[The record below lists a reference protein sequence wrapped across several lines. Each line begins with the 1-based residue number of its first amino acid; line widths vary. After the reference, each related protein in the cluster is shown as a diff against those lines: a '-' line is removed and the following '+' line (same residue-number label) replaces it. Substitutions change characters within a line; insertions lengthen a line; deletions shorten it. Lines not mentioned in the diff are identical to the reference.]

1 MPRFHFHLRCDA
13 TIHRDPDGTDCA
25 DVAAARAHA
34 LAVAEE
40 LMRNYERNARL
51 WSMRV
56 EDEAGKASFDLFFAD
71 VDTSLASH
79 PPEVRALMNDICRR
93 HGALIDALCT
103 MRATLNEA
111 RMAIAGARGKPH
123 LQSARGK

>member
-25 DVAAARAHA
+25 DVAAAREHA

-40 LMRNYERNARL
+40 LMRNYEHMARL

-56 EDEAGKASFDLFFAD
+56 EDDSGKMSFDLFFAEF
-71 VDTSLASH
+71 DTSLVLH
-79 PPEVRALMNDICRR
+79 PPEKRALMTETCRR
-93 HGALIDALCT
+93 HAATIDALCAI
-103 MRATLNEA
+103 RATLSEA
-111 RMAIAGARGKPH
+111 RLAIAGLTPKPH
-123 LQSARGK
+123 LVRQA